1 MNFYQAV
8 KDKLLQNPVVL
19 DVETTTAAKGNPFNE
34 NNKLVTVQI
43 KQGQA
48 PPLVF
53 YEEDFDK
60 VVPIL
65 NSASVVIGFNLKFDL
80 HWIRRVFDWTSTCVW
95 DCQLGEFMFSKQT
108 WAYPDLAT
116 TCQKYEV
123 GHKLDIVATEYWDK
137 GIDTPDIPREIL
149 SEYGAQDVQVT
160 WDIFNKQLDRFSD
173 EFVGM
178 FRLFRLHCND
188 LIVLQE
194 MEYNG
199 IVYDEESSLAQSQ
212 ELDKQVQHL
221 EGKIKAFAGNYPINL
236 SSPNHVSCLL
246 YGGKIKEEVRVPIGV
261 YKTGAK
267 VGQTRYKIIEN
278 VYDLPRLVTPLK
290 GSELKKE
297 GYFSIEEATLLSL
310 KPSAAIKKLIT
321 WLLERVKLMKLKS
334 TYLDG
339 LPKVIEKHGWRRN
352 FLHSNLNQCVAT
364 TGRLSS
370 TKPNQQ
376 NLPKEAK
383 KFCITRY

>member
-1 MNFYQAV
+1 M
-8 KDKLLQNPVVL
+8 KTKLLANPVVV
-19 DVETTTAAKGNPFNE
+19 DVETSTAVKGNPFNE

-60 VVPIL
+60 VMPIL
-65 NSASVVIGFNLKFDL
+65 EQASVAIGFNFKFDL
-80 HWIRRVFDWTSTCVW
+80 HWLRRQFGYVASCVW
-95 DCQLGEFMFSKQT
+95 DCQLAEFMFSKQT
-108 WAYPDLAT
+108 WAYPDLAQ
-116 TCQKYEV
+116 TCVNYGV

-149 SEYGAQDVQVT
+149 TEYGAQDVQVT
-160 WDIFNKQLDRFSD
+160 WDVFLKQLDRFEH
-173 EFVGM
+173 EFDSM

-194 MEYNG
+194 MEWNG
-199 IVYDEESSLAQSQ
+199 IVYDEDGSIAQSK
-212 ELDKQVQHL
+212 ELDKQVSHL
-221 EGKIKAFAGNYPINL
+221 EGKINAFAGNVPINL
-236 SSPNHVSCLL
+236 GSPNQISCLL
-246 YGGKIKEEVRVPIGV
+246 YGGKIIDKVHVPVGE

-267 VGQTRYKIIEN
+267 VGQTRYKIVVNE
-278 VYDLPRLVTPLK
+278 YTLPRLVNPIK

-297 GYFSIEEATLLSL
+297 GYYSVEEATLLSL
-310 KPSAAIKKLIT
+310 KPTSAVKKLIT

-339 LPKVIEKHGWRRN
+339 LPNTIQKHGWRRN

-383 KFCITRY
+383 KFCISRY